1 MKKWIVIGLGA
12 AFVLV
17 VVILIV
23 VRAGKKSEID
33 AALAAKMEVTVA
45 VETAKATIGP
55 IEETRP
61 FLGKVISTDEVMVF
75 SKIAGKA
82 VSVPARVGTK
92 VAAGSTIAVIDYD
105 QPGMKFRY
113 YDVYAP
119 IAGEVSAVMV
129 NVGDMVSPAAPL
141 AVVVKPSSV
150 KIQMSV
156 PADTLAVMYKG
167 MPVKVTARGSSFET
181 VEATVANLPV
191 SLSAET
197 HMALVEVRP
206 NDKASGLR
214 AGMFAT
220 VDVPIARHDSALL
233 VPPSAVRRVSGR
245 DVTYVAAGG
254 VVRLRPVKVGLMR
267 ADAVEILEGLKA
279 GDEVICSAGGDLVD
293 GVKIIKKSDYQPTK
307 D

>member
-1 MKKWIVIGLGA
+1 MRKWIVIGLCV
-12 AFVLV
+12 AFLLV
-17 VVILIV
+17 VAVLIV
-23 VRAGKKSEID
+23 VRAGKKSEVD
-33 AALAAKMEVTVA
+33 AALAAKLEVTVA
-45 VETAKATIGP
+45 VETARATTGP

-61 FLGKVISTDEVMVF
+61 FLGKVISTSEVMVF
-75 SKIAGKA
+75 SKIAGKV
-82 VSVPARVGTK
+82 VSVPAKVGSK
-92 VAAGSTIAVIDYD
+92 VGAGSTIAVIDYD

-113 YDVYAP
+113 YDAYAP

-181 VEATVANLPV
+181 VEATVANLPA

-197 HMALVEVRP
+197 HMALVEVHP

-220 VDVPIARHDSALL
+220 VDVPIARHDNALL
-233 VPPSAVRRVSGR
+233 VLPSAIRRVSGR
-245 DVTYVAAGG
+245 DVAYVAAGG

-279 GDEVICSAGGDLVD
+279 GDEVICSANGDLAD
-293 GVKIIKKSDYQPTK
+293 GVKIVKKSDYQPIK
-307 D
+307 N